1 MRHLTSALLAAAML
15 IAPSAASANDRQ
27 PVAIRF
33 AGEFAGKPFSC
44 TERYSGIGTTGSTV
58 SVTDYRLYVSEVAL
72 LRADGSAVFVD
83 LDQDGRW
90 QHQNVALLDFENGQ
104 GACTNGTAA
113 TNDTIRGS
121 VPRGDYVGLVLTVGV
136 PFALNHAD
144 PTLAPSPLNLTAMFW
159 NWQVG
164 YKFIKVDLSTAGQP
178 VRQTDGAAGHGGAP
192 AAATPSGWSLHL
204 GSTVCT
210 APSRTQ
216 APTQCTHS
224 NRIAVRFARFD
235 AARNVVVIDP
245 ARVLAKANVDT
256 NAPETPAGC
265 MSFPND
271 ADCLTVMAAMG
282 LAYGGQPA
290 AAQELL
296 SVR

>member
-1 MRHLTSALLAAAML
+1 MRLFSSALLAAAIL
-15 IAPSAASANDRQ
+15 AGPSLASANDRQ

-44 TERYSGIGTTGSTV
+44 SERFSGIGTTNSTV

-104 GACTNGTAA
+104 GACVNGTAA
-113 TNDTIRGS
+113 TNDTVRGS

-144 PTLAPSPLNLTAMFW
+144 PTLAPSPLNLTGMFW

-178 VRQTDGAAGHGGAP
+178 ARQAQSGGSHGGSAAEP
-192 AAATPSGWSLHL
+192 APSGWSLHL
-204 GSTVCT
+204 GSTMCP
-210 APSRTQ
+210 AASRTQ
-216 APTQCTHS
+216 APAQCANA

-235 AARNVVVIDP
+235 AGRNVVVVDP
-245 ARVLAKANVDT
+245 ARVLAKANVDA
-256 NAPETPAGC
+256 NAPESPAGC

-271 ADCLTVMAAMG
+271 PDCMTVMPAMG
-282 LAYGGQPA
+282 LSYGGQPA
-290 AAQELL
+290 GPQELL
-296 SVR
+296 SIR